1 MRSIASETA
10 RGGREPFL
18 LSAWQKTVPDPHVTG
33 RLLLLLLLL
42 PAVAVS
48 VAAAQL
54 APVAS
59 HPTTTAPADVVA
71 VVNDAPIHASD
82 LEAAMNTLVP
92 LSSYHQNLKPQKVD
106 ELRTQ
111 ALDGLIDEELRYQEA
126 MRLKVHVAEGDV
138 DLALARA
145 KKSYRD
151 EQEFERMRKASGA
164 TLAQIR
170 TSIRRALLIQ
180 RVSEQE
186 VGSRCRVTEPQ
197 AAAFYHDNPARFVLP
212 EQLKV
217 SLITIGV
224 DPSAPQPDWE
234 RARQKARDVAQRIAA
249 GASFDALAREFSSDE
264 SRSKGGDLGFVHRGQ
279 LIDEFERA
287 LRDLKPGTVSPVVQ
301 TIFGFHLLRLVEV
314 RPPAQKTFA
323 DVKATIIRDLTE
335 TRCADQA
342 AAWSKRLRSAARI
355 VVGGGAIARP
365 AAAAS
370 ATRR

>member
-1 MRSIASETA
+1 MTRSIASETV
-10 RGGREPFL
+10 RGGREPFFVR
-18 LSAWQKTVPDPHVTG
+18 ARHKTLPDPRVTG
-33 RLLLLLLLL
+33 TLLLLL

-54 APVAS
+54 APVPS
-59 HPTTTAPADVVA
+59 HATTPAPADVVA

-82 LEAAMNTLVP
+82 LDAAMNTLVP
-92 LSSYHQNLKPQKVD
+92 QSSYHRNLKPQKVD

-164 TLAQIR
+164 TLPQIR
-170 TSIRRALLIQ
+170 ASIRRALLIQ
-180 RVSEQE
+180 RVAEQE
-186 VGSRCRVTEPQ
+186 VGSRCRVSEPQ

-212 EQLKV
+212 EQLRV

-224 DPSAPQPDWE
+224 DPSAPPPDWE
-234 RARQKARDVAQRIAA
+234 RARQKARDVAQRIAG
-249 GASFDALAREFSSDE
+249 GASFEALAREFSSDE
-264 SRSKGGDLGFVHRGQ
+264 SRGNGGDLGFVHRGQ

-287 LRDLKPGTVSPVVQ
+287 LRDLTPGGVSPVVQ
-301 TIFGFHLLRLVEV
+301 TIFGFHLLRLVEI

-335 TRCADQA
+335 TRCAEQA

-355 VVGGGAIARP
+355 VVGGGATGRP

-370 ATRR
+370 AQRR